1 MVSTAHVDT
10 FVLDH
15 LPPREEWPELLFDLP
30 ELHYPERLNCARELL
45 DRIALTEP
53 HRPCVRAPGIVWTYE
68 ELAEHANRIA
78 HVLVQDM
85 GLVPGNRVLLRAPN
99 TPMLVAAWFA
109 VLKAGGVVVTTMPL
123 LRARELVPI
132 VEKAQITHAL
142 ADGRLAEELE
152 EARKARPVLQ
162 HVLYWGEGGDLERRA
177 AGKPTRFDAVD
188 TASQDPCLVAFTSGT
203 TGQPKGCVHVHRDIL
218 AICDTFGKY
227 VLRAGP
233 DDLFAGSPPLAFTY
247 GLGGLVTFP
256 MRIGASSL
264 LLERGAPDVLLQA
277 AAEFGARV
285 LFTSPTA
292 YRAMLPLWAQHRPR
306 ALYKCVSAGEPL
318 PAATRLAW
326 REATGIEIIDGLG
339 TTEMLHIFVSH
350 REEEARPGAIG
361 RAVPGYRVCIL
372 GEGGKTLPP
381 RQIGRLAVRGPTGCR
396 YLADVRQR
404 EYVQHGWNVTGDAC
418 WMDEDGYVHYVART
432 DDLIISAG
440 YNIAPLEVEEVL
452 LEHPAVAECGVVGA
466 PDPERGQIVKAY
478 VVLRPGYAPSI
489 ALVRELQEFVKGRIA
504 PYKYPRAI
512 EFCEQLP
519 RTLTGKLQRHVLRK
533 RAAIGS

>member
-1 MVSTAHVDT
+1 
-10 FVLDH
+10 
-15 LPPREEWPELLFDLP
+15 
-30 ELHYPERLNCARELL
+30 
-45 DRIALTEP
+45 
-53 HRPCVRAPGIVWTYE
+53 
-68 ELAEHANRIA
+68 
-78 HVLVQDM
+78 
-85 GLVPGNRVLLRAPN
+85 
-99 TPMLVAAWFA
+99 
-109 VLKAGGVVVTTMPL
+109 
-123 LRARELVPI
+123 VPI

-142 ADGRLAEELE
+142 ADGRLAQELE
-152 EARKARPVLQ
+152 EARKARPVLR

-177 AGKPTRFDAVD
+177 ARKPTRFDAVD
-188 TASQDPCLVAFTSGT
+188 TTSEDPCMVAFTSGT

-227 VLRAGP
+227 VLRSAP

-277 AAEFGARV
+277 AAEFGVRV

-292 YRAMLPLWAQHRPR
+292 YRAMLSSWAQHRPR

-339 TTEMLHIFVSH
+339 STEMLHVFVSH
-350 REEEARPGAIG
+350 QEEEARPGAIG

-372 GEGGKTLPP
+372 GDEGEPLPP
-381 RQIGRLAVRGPTGCR
+381 GRVGHLVVRGPTGCR
-396 YLADVRQR
+396 YLADARQR
-404 EYVQHGWNVTGDAC
+404 QYVQHGWNVTGDAC

-466 PDPERGQIVKAY
+466 PDPERGQVVKAY
-478 VVLRPGYAPSI
+478 VILRPGYAPSE

-519 RTLTGKLQRHVLRK
+519 RTLTGKLQRHVLRE